1 MLRNSSLGSDP
12 FLAECILYMYILF
25 DFRELQRLLTY
36 IIFGNVLSSVPIPDS
51 QNFRAKIII
60 VKYSK
65 HLQKFEIFE
74 VDEHFKTNTLCYKGA
89 YKSYSS
95 LSHWFKR
102 ITDSENMILASHAL
116 FTLRYRHAILKRIQN
131 PNPL

>member
-1 MLRNSSLGSDP
+1 
-12 FLAECILYMYILF
+12 MYILF

-74 VDEHFKTNTLCYKGA
+74 
-89 YKSYSS
+89 KSM
-95 LSHWFKR
+95 
-102 ITDSENMILASHAL
+102 N
-116 FTLRYRHAILKRIQN
+116 ILKRIHFVIKGLTHDN
-131 PNPL
+131 TLL